1 MCQTPAESSTNIS
14 AHSRPALSSPVA
26 RFDNEVILS
35 NIREVA
41 RLAGVSVATVSR
53 TLKSP
58 ERVLPETRDK
68 VNAAVER
75 AGYRPNLMA
84 VQFRSR
90 RTGNL
95 VILVPAIANT
105 FFARVI
111 SGAQQAAQAA
121 NYRLL
126 LCDTQGREE
135 IEREFAELVYN
146 HQADGVIQLRA
157 YDPFEAPFPNVE
169 PPPIVNACEVI
180 QDGRHPTI
188 SLDNRAAAKAM
199 TEHLISLG
207 HRRIG
212 LIKGPKS
219 SPLTRERVAGYQDAL
234 REAGIDCDPA
244 LICHGDFSLKAGD
257 EGATQ
262 MLGLPRR
269 PTALFCEN
277 DEMAIGALKRIKQ
290 LGLRVPEDISLVG
303 FDDIP
308 FAAYCDPPLTTIAQ
322 PAEVFG
328 QRAVEMLIA
337 LIEKKPLAQRHVVL
351 PFALTLRSSTAA
363 ASDA

>member
-1 MCQTPAESSTNIS
+1 MFRRSI
-14 AHSRPALSSPVA
+14 
-26 RFDNEVILS
+26 EVLLS

-68 VNAAVER
+68 VNAAVEQ

-111 SGAQQAAQAA
+111 SGAQQSAQAA
-121 NYRLL
+121 GYRLL
-126 LCDTQGREE
+126 LCDTRGQAEV
-135 IEREFAELVYN
+135 EREFAALVYA

-157 YDPFEAPFPNVE
+157 SNPFASLPPGAEALPL
-169 PPPIVNACEVI
+169 VNACEVVKGA
-180 QDGRHPTI
+180 DYPTI
-188 SLDNRAAAKAM
+188 SLDNRAAAQAM
-199 TEHLISLG
+199 TEYLIGLG

-212 LIKGPKS
+212 IIKGPRS
-219 SPLTRERVAGYQDAL
+219 SPLTLDRVAGYEDAL
-234 REAGIDCDPA
+234 RQAGLTIDPG
-244 LICHGDFSLKAGD
+244 LICHGDFTLNAGYD
-257 EGATQ
+257 GAGA
-262 MLGLPRR
+262 MLALAER
-269 PTALFCEN
+269 PSALFCEN
-277 DEMAIGALKRIKQ
+277 DEMAIGALKRIKES
-290 LGLRVPEDISLVG
+290 GLRVPVDISLVG

-308 FAAYCDPPLTTIAQ
+308 FAAYCDPPLTTISQ
-322 PAEVFG
+322 PAETFG
-328 QRAVEMLIA
+328 RKAVEMLIA
-337 LIEKKPLAQRHVVL
+337 LIEKKPIPQQHVLL
-351 PFALTLRSSTAA
+351 PFELTVRGSSVAPGPGTA
-363 ASDA
+363 

>member
-1 MCQTPAESSTNIS
+1 M
-14 AHSRPALSSPVA
+14 
-26 RFDNEVILS
+26 S

-53 TLKSP
+53 TLRSP

-68 VNAAVER
+68 VNAAVQQ

-90 RTGNL
+90 KTGNL

-121 NYRLL
+121 GYRLL
-126 LCDTQGREE
+126 LCDTQGDEA
-135 IEREFAELVYN
+135 IEREFAELVYA

-157 YDPFEAPFPNVE
+157 SDPFENLGPGVE
-169 PPPIVNACEVI
+169 PPPLVNACEVMK
-180 QDGRHPTI
+180 DTRHPTI
-188 SLDNRAAAKAM
+188 SLDNRAAARAM
-199 TEHLISLG
+199 TEHLIALG

-212 LIKGPKS
+212 LIKGPQS
-219 SPLTRERVAGYQDAL
+219 SPLTQDRVAGYEDAL
-234 REAGIDCDPA
+234 RAAHLPGDAE
-244 LICHGDFSLKAGD
+244 LICHGDFTLKAGD
-257 EGATQ
+257 EGAAT
-262 MLGLPRR
+262 MLALRDR

-277 DEMAIGALKRIKQ
+277 DEMAIGALHRIKQ
-290 LGLRVPEDISLVG
+290 LGLRVPQDVSLVG

-322 PAEVFG
+322 PAETFG
-328 QRAVEMLIA
+328 ELAVQMLIG
-337 LIEKKPLAQRHVVL
+337 LIEGQSLDERQRVL
-351 PFALTLRSSTAA
+351 PFELTVRQSSAPPAA
-363 ASDA
+363 

>member
-1 MCQTPAESSTNIS
+1 
-14 AHSRPALSSPVA
+14 
-26 RFDNEVILS
+26 LS

-58 ERVLPETRDK
+58 ERVLPQTRDK
-68 VNAAVER
+68 VNAAVEQ

-111 SGAQQAAQAA
+111 SGAQRAAQAA

-157 YDPFEAPFPNVE
+157 YDPFEAPCPNAE

-180 QDGRHPTI
+180 QGGPHPTI
-188 SLDNRAAAKAM
+188 SLDNRAAARAM
-199 TEHLISLG
+199 TEHLIGLG

-219 SPLTRERVAGYQDAL
+219 SPLTRDRVAGYEDAL
-234 REAGIDCDPA
+234 RQAGIDSDPA

-257 EGATQ
+257 DGAAA
-262 MLGLPRR
+262 MLQLPQR

-290 LGLRVPEDISLVG
+290 QGLRVPEDISLVG

-308 FAAYCDPPLTTIAQ
+308 FARYCDPPLTTIAQ
-322 PAEVFG
+322 PAEAFG
-328 QRAVEMLIA
+328 QKAVEMLIA

-351 PFALTLRSSTAA
+351 PFELTLRRSTAA
-363 ASDA
+363 PCRSEHARDGRQR

>member
-1 MCQTPAESSTNIS
+1 M
-14 AHSRPALSSPVA
+14 
-26 RFDNEVILS
+26 S

-68 VNAAVER
+68 VNAAVEQ

-111 SGAQQAAQAA
+111 SGAQQAAQMAG
-121 NYRLL
+121 YRLL
-126 LCDTQGREE
+126 LCDTQGREA
-135 IEREFAELVYN
+135 IEHEFAALVYA

-157 YDPFEAPFPNVE
+157 SDPFESIAPGIE
-169 PPPIVNACEVI
+169 PLPLVNACEVVK
-180 QDGRHPTI
+180 HAPYPTI
-188 SLDNRAAAKAM
+188 SLDNRAAARAM
-199 TEHLISLG
+199 TEHLIELG

-212 LIKGPKS
+212 IIKGPRS
-219 SPLTRERVAGYQDAL
+219 SPLTLDRVAGYEDAL
-234 REAGIDCDPA
+234 RLAGIAIDPS
-244 LICHGDFSLKAGD
+244 LICHGDFTLKAGYD
-257 EGATQ
+257 GAGT
-262 MLGLPRR
+262 MLELAER
-269 PTALFCEN
+269 PSALFCEN

-290 LGLRVPEDISLVG
+290 RGLRVPEDISLVG

-308 FAAYCDPPLTTIAQ
+308 FAAYCDPPLTTISQ
-322 PAEVFG
+322 PAETFG
-328 QRAVEMLIA
+328 QKAVEMLIA
-337 LIEKKPLAQRHVVL
+337 LIEKKPVAQRHVVL
-351 PFALTLRSSTAA
+351 PFELTVRGSSAA
-363 ASDA
+363 VAREPVVAGREADARAIKTT

>member
-1 MCQTPAESSTNIS
+1 M
-14 AHSRPALSSPVA
+14 
-26 RFDNEVILS
+26 S

-58 ERVLPETRDK
+58 ERVRQATRDI
-68 VNAAVER
+68 VNAAVEQ

-95 VILVPAIANT
+95 VILVPKIANT

-111 SGAQQAAQAA
+111 SGAQSAAQAA
-121 NYRLL
+121 GYRLL

-135 IEREFAELVYN
+135 IEREFAELVYA

-157 YDPFEAPFPNVE
+157 YDPFPVDSNQ
-169 PPPIVNACEVI
+169 PPPMVNACEVI
-180 QDGRHPTI
+180 QGGRHPTI
-188 SLDNRAAAKAM
+188 SLDNHAAAKAM
-199 TEHLISLG
+199 TEHLIGLG

-212 LIKGPKS
+212 LIKGPQH
-219 SPLTRERVAGYQDAL
+219 SPLTQARVAGYQAAL
-234 REAGIDCDPA
+234 TKAGIPSDPA
-244 LICHGDFSLKAGD
+244 IICHGDFSLRAGYD
-257 EGATQ
+257 GAAT
-262 MLGLPRR
+262 LLTLSDR

-277 DEMAIGALKRIKQ
+277 DEMAIGALKRIKEA
-290 LGLRVPEDISLVG
+290 GLRVPGDISVVG

-308 FAAYCDPPLTTIAQ
+308 LAHYCDPPLTTIAQ
-322 PAEVFG
+322 PAEGFG
-328 QRAVEMLIA
+328 RTAVEMLIN
-337 LIEKKPLAQRHVVL
+337 LIEKKINPEQHLIL
-351 PFALTLRSSTAA
+351 PFELTIRESSAA
-363 ASDA
+363 PSAR

>member
-1 MCQTPAESSTNIS
+1 M
-14 AHSRPALSSPVA
+14 
-26 RFDNEVILS
+26 S

-53 TLKSP
+53 TLRSP
-58 ERVLPETRDK
+58 ERVLPDTRDK
-68 VNAAVER
+68 VNAAVEQ

-95 VILVPAIANT
+95 VILVPTIANS
-105 FFARVI
+105 FFAKVI
-111 SGAQQAAQAA
+111 SGAQQAAQLAG
-121 NYRLL
+121 YRLL
-126 LCDTQGREE
+126 LCDTQGREA
-135 IEREFAELVYN
+135 IEREFAELVYA

-157 YDPFEAPFPNVE
+157 YDPFAAPFPGAE
-169 PPPIVNACEVI
+169 LPPIVNACEVI
-180 QDGRHPTI
+180 HNGPHPSI

-199 TEHLISLG
+199 TEYLIELG

-219 SPLTRERVAGYQDAL
+219 SPLTRDRVAGYQDAL
-234 REAGIDCDPA
+234 NQAGIEADPA
-244 LICHGDFSLKAGD
+244 LVCHGDFTLKAGD
-257 EGATQ
+257 DGAAA
-262 MLGLPRR
+262 MLALPDR

-277 DEMAIGALKRIKQ
+277 DEMAIGALKRIRQ
-290 LGLRVPEDISLVG
+290 SGLRVPEDISLVG

-308 FAAYCDPPLTTIAQ
+308 FAAYCDPPLTTISQ
-322 PAEVFG
+322 PAEAFG

-337 LIEKKPLAQRHVVL
+337 LIEKKPLAERHVVL
-351 PFALTLRSSTAA
+351 PFELTLRESTARVRQH
-363 ASDA
+363 

>member
-1 MCQTPAESSTNIS
+1 M
-14 AHSRPALSSPVA
+14 
-26 RFDNEVILS
+26 S

-58 ERVLPETRDK
+58 ERVLPDTRDK
-68 VNAAVER
+68 VNAAVAK

-95 VILVPAIANT
+95 VILVPAIANV

-121 NYRLL
+121 GYRLL

-135 IEREFAELVYN
+135 IEREFAALVYA

-157 YDPFEAPFPNVE
+157 YDPFEASAPDAE
-169 PPPIVNACEVI
+169 LPPIVNACEVI
-180 QDGRHPTI
+180 QGGRHPTI

-234 REAGIDCDPA
+234 RDAGLACDPE
-244 LICHGDFSLKAGD
+244 LICHGDFSLQAGD
-257 EGATQ
+257 DGAAA
-262 MLGLPRR
+262 MLRLPER

-277 DEMAIGALKRIKQ
+277 DEMAIGALKQIKQ
-290 LGLRVPEDISLVG
+290 QGLHVPEDVSLVG

-308 FAAYCDPPLTTIAQ
+308 FAAYCDPPLTTITQ

-328 QRAVEMLIA
+328 QKAVEMLIA
-337 LIEKKPLAQRHVVL
+337 LIEKQPIAQRHVVL
-351 PFALTLRSSTAA
+351 PFEVTLRASTALA
-363 ASDA
+363 RVN

>member
-1 MCQTPAESSTNIS
+1 M
-14 AHSRPALSSPVA
+14 
-26 RFDNEVILS
+26 S

-58 ERVLPETRDK
+58 ERVLPQTRDR
-68 VNAAVER
+68 VNAAVEQ

-90 RTGNL
+90 KTGNL

-111 SGAQQAAQAA
+111 SGAQLAAQAA
-121 NYRLL
+121 GYRLL
-126 LCDTQGREE
+126 LCNTQGREE
-135 IEREFAELVYN
+135 IEREFAELALA

-157 YDPFEAPFPNVE
+157 CDPFHGHGCSVQT
-169 PPPIVNACEVI
+169 PPMVNACEVLR
-180 QDGRHPTI
+180 DASFPTI

-199 TEHLISLG
+199 TEHLLELG

-219 SPLTRERVAGYQDAL
+219 SPLTQDRVAGYEDAL
-234 REAGIDCDPA
+234 RQASLTPEPE
-244 LICHGDFSLKAGD
+244 LICHGDFTMKAGYD
-257 EGATQ
+257 GADQLLALTH
-262 MLGLPRR
+262 R
-269 PTALFCEN
+269 PTALFCES

-290 LGLRVPEDISLVG
+290 QGLKVPQDISLVG

-308 FAAYCDPPLTTIAQ
+308 MAAYCDPPLTTISQ
-322 PAEVFG
+322 PAELFG
-328 QRAVEMLIA
+328 EKAVQMLIA
-337 LIEKKPLAQRHVVL
+337 LIEKQPIEDRHVVL
-351 PFALTLRSSTAA
+351 PFTLTLRES
-363 ASDA
+363 ASAPPLA

>member
-1 MCQTPAESSTNIS
+1 L
-14 AHSRPALSSPVA
+14 PALSNPQLQVPKISGDGQPAVSSPA
-26 RFDNEVILS
+26 EAFDNEVVLS

-68 VNAAVER
+68 VNAAVEQ

-84 VQFRSR
+84 VQFRSQ

-126 LCDTQGREE
+126 LCDTQGREA
-135 IEREFAELVYN
+135 IEREFAELVHN

-157 YDPFEAPFPNVE
+157 FDPFTEPAPM
-169 PPPIVNACEVI
+169 VNACEVI
-180 QDGRHPTI
+180 QGGRHPTI

-199 TEHLISLG
+199 TEHLIELG

-219 SPLTRERVAGYQDAL
+219 SPLTRDRVAGYQDAL
-234 REAGIDCDPA
+234 QEAGIHCDPA
-244 LICHGDFSLKAGD
+244 LICHGDFSLQAGHD
-257 EGATQ
+257 GAAA
-262 MLGLPRR
+262 MLALPER

-290 LGLRVPEDISLVG
+290 EGLRVPEDLSLVG

-328 QRAVEMLIA
+328 QQAVEMLIA
-337 LIEKKPLAQRHVVL
+337 LIEKKPLVERHVVL
-351 PFALTLRSSTAA
+351 PFELTLRGSTAVVRQGK
-363 ASDA
+363 

>member
-1 MCQTPAESSTNIS
+1 M
-14 AHSRPALSSPVA
+14 
-26 RFDNEVILS
+26 S

-58 ERVLPETRDK
+58 ERVLPETRNK
-68 VNAAVER
+68 VNAAVEQ

-90 RTGNL
+90 KTANL
-95 VILVPAIANT
+95 VILVPKIANI

-121 NYRLL
+121 GYRLL
-126 LCDTQGREE
+126 LCDTQGHEE
-135 IEREFAELVYN
+135 TERAFAELVHA

-157 YDPFEAPFPNVE
+157 YDPYEALGE
-169 PPPIVNACEVI
+169 GEDSPPIVNACEVI
-180 QDGRHPTI
+180 KDGRYPTI
-188 SLDNRAAAKAM
+188 SLDNHAAARAM
-199 TEHLISLG
+199 TEHLIELG

-212 LIKGPKS
+212 LIKGPRS
-219 SPLTRERVAGYQDAL
+219 SPLTRDRVDGYIEAL
-234 REAGIDCDPA
+234 KQAGIAFDPT
-244 LICHGDFSLKAGD
+244 LICHGDFSLKAGYD
-257 EGATQ
+257 GAAA
-262 MLGLPRR
+262 MLELPER

-290 LGLRVPEDISLVG
+290 QGLRVPEDLSLVG

-308 FAAYCDPPLTTIAQ
+308 LAAYCDPPLTTIAQ

-328 QRAVEMLIA
+328 QKAVEMLVA
-337 LIEKKPLAQRHVVL
+337 LIEKKPLEQRHIVL
-351 PFALTLRSSTAA
+351 PYELTLRDSTAA
-363 ASDA
+363 PGFRGR

>member
-1 MCQTPAESSTNIS
+1 M
-14 AHSRPALSSPVA
+14 
-26 RFDNEVILS
+26 S

-68 VNAAVER
+68 VNAAVEQ

-111 SGAQQAAQAA
+111 SGAQQSAQAA
-121 NYRLL
+121 GYRLL
-126 LCDTQGREE
+126 LCDTQGRAEV
-135 IEREFAELVYN
+135 EREFAALVYAR
-146 HQADGVIQLRA
+146 QADGVIQLRA
-157 YDPFEAPFPNVE
+157 SNPFASLPPGAEALPL
-169 PPPIVNACEVI
+169 VNACEVI
-180 QDGRHPTI
+180 KDAGFPTI
-188 SLDNRAAAKAM
+188 SLDNRAAAQAM
-199 TEHLISLG
+199 TEYLIGLG

-212 LIKGPKS
+212 IIKGPRS
-219 SPLTRERVAGYQDAL
+219 SPLTLDRVAGYEDAL
-234 REAGIDCDPA
+234 RQAGLAVDPG
-244 LICHGDFSLKAGD
+244 LICHGDFTLNAGYD
-257 EGATQ
+257 GAGA
-262 MLGLPRR
+262 MLALAER
-269 PTALFCEN
+269 PSALFCEN
-277 DEMAIGALKRIKQ
+277 DEMAIGALKRIKES
-290 LGLRVPEDISLVG
+290 GLRVPEDISLVG

-322 PAEVFG
+322 PAETFG
-328 QRAVEMLIA
+328 RRAVEMLIA
-337 LIEKKPLAQRHVVL
+337 LIENKPVAERHVVL
-351 PFALTLRSSTAA
+351 PFELTVRDSSAVPGLA
-363 ASDA
+363 PSRNAQK

>member
-1 MCQTPAESSTNIS
+1 M
-14 AHSRPALSSPVA
+14 
-26 RFDNEVILS
+26 S

-53 TLKSP
+53 TLRSP
-58 ERVLPETRDK
+58 ERVLPDTRDK
-68 VNAAVER
+68 VNAAVEQ

-95 VILVPAIANT
+95 VILVPTIANS
-105 FFARVI
+105 FFAKVI
-111 SGAQQAAQAA
+111 SGAQQAAQLAG
-121 NYRLL
+121 YRLL
-126 LCDTQGREE
+126 LCDTQGREA
-135 IEREFAELVYN
+135 IEREFAELVYA

-157 YDPFEAPFPNVE
+157 YDPFAAPFPGAAL
-169 PPPIVNACEVI
+169 PPIVNACEVI
-180 QDGRHPTI
+180 HNGRHPSI

-199 TEHLISLG
+199 TEHLIELG

-219 SPLTRERVAGYQDAL
+219 SPLTRDRVAGYQDAL
-234 REAGIDCDPA
+234 NQAGIEADPA
-244 LICHGDFSLKAGD
+244 LVCHGDFSLKAGD
-257 EGATQ
+257 DGAAA
-262 MLGLPRR
+262 MLALPDR

-277 DEMAIGALKRIKQ
+277 DEMAIGALKRIRQ
-290 LGLRVPEDISLVG
+290 SGLRVPEDISLVG

-308 FAAYCDPPLTTIAQ
+308 FAAYCDPPLTTISQ
-322 PAEVFG
+322 PAAAFG

-337 LIEKKPLAQRHVVL
+337 LIEKKPLAERHVVL
-351 PFALTLRSSTAA
+351 PFELTLRESTARVRQH
-363 ASDA
+363 